1 MSSEADR
8 FWDEIAGKLRKKKGF
23 CPLTPKEAEAAYNAA
38 PDVPL
43 PGDRIA
49 SIVRAATTGETEREA
64 PEPAAEW
71 EEDDQVSEVAG
82 QAHQLCRNKGD
93 NSDTDQEEKD
103 LEDEL
108 LNDDGEED
116 EV

>member
-1 MSSEADR
+1 MNSEADR
-8 FWDEIAGKLRKKKGF
+8 FWDEIAGKLGKKKGF
-23 CPLTPKEAEAAYNAA
+23 CPLTPEEAEAAYNAA

-43 PGDRIA
+43 SEDRIA
-49 SIVRAATTGETEREA
+49 SIVRAATTGETERED

-71 EEDDQVSEVAG
+71 EDDGQVAEMAD

-93 NSDTDQEEKD
+93 DSDTDQDEKV

-108 LNDDGEED
+108 LNDDEEED